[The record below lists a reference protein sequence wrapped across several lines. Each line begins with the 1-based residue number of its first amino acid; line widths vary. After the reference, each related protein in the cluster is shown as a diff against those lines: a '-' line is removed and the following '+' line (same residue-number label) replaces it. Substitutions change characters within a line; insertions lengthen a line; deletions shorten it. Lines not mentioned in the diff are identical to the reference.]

1 MRNLRRA
8 FLALAVLSASSSV
21 MAHEGQ
27 KHTILGTVESVEKA
41 RMALKDE
48 GGKAVTF
55 VLNDKTTYLR
65 GETTVAAGNLKAGER
80 VAVEFEESG
89 TAKTALK
96 VRLGGSVE
104 KAQYSC
110 PMHPE
115 VVSDKPGRCSKCGMN
130 LVAAQAKKP

>member
-1 MRNLRRA
+1 MRNLWLA
-8 FLALAVLSASSSV
+8 FLALSVLSVSSSV
-21 MAHEGQ
+21 VAHEGH
-27 KHTILGTVESVEKA
+27 KHTTLGTVESVEKA
-41 RMALKDE
+41 RLALKDKD
-48 GGKAVTF
+48 GKTVTF

-89 TAKTALK
+89 TTKTALK
-96 VRLGGSVE
+96 VRIGAEE

-115 VVSDKPGRCSKCGMN
+115 VVSDKPGKCSKCGMN